1 MMSETT
7 IERLCKTFH
16 QNLVALG
23 YPEISI
29 RHYERQRLNGDW
41 DQVFEISDPES
52 GQLLAVVGLHTAN
65 ASVQS
70 YAANLSYSKNNECIR
85 LSMSP
90 DAGIQGFL
98 FSRGSGNQPA
108 FYQVKDSNCDTCLVV
123 EINEFPSFEKLKRR
137 YRLKKLCPD
146 VASCAGKVLYRNSQ
160 DDGQKFYQRFDK
172 KRG

>member
-1 MMSETT
+1 
-7 IERLCKTFH
+7 
-16 QNLVALG
+16 
-23 YPEISI
+23 
-29 RHYERQRLNGDW
+29 
-41 DQVFEISDPES
+41 
-52 GQLLAVVGLHTAN
+52 
-65 ASVQS
+65 
-70 YAANLSYSKNNECIR
+70 
-85 LSMSP
+85 MSP

-137 YRLKKLCPD
+137 YRLKKLCQD